1 MKKKYLLLIKLCLAF
16 GINTF
21 AQLEELTPVEQAYRD
36 SIKALNLQNEAV
48 AQSQEAYNRGIKLFS
63 EKSFSLIKKA

>member
-1 MKKKYLLLIKLCLAF
+1 VKKKYLLLIKLCVAF

-48 AQSQEAYNRGIKLFS
+48 AQSQEAYNRGIKFLLELS
-63 EKSFSLIKKA
+63 IGINKKN